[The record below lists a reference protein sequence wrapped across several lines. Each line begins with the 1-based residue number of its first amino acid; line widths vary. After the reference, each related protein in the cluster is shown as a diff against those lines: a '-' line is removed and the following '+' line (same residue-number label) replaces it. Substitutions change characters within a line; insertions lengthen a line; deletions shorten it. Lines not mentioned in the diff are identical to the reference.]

1 MSIKIKGLK
10 TRMKYSGI
18 FDFKQIYRDIKE
30 KLTDLGYMDSK
41 AGAKNMMETY
51 YSEKRSSD
59 PREAKTMWL
68 WWRTEKSEENSPFY
82 VQKMGMDF
90 HLRYIKDVE
99 VMLDGEKKRAQQG
112 EIEIWVDCNLI
123 IDPDDQ
129 WKNHWLMSYFLDFM
143 VRRIWRKQR
152 ESRKNSC
159 VADALKMQA
168 FCKESFEILHFM
180 PLKGE
185 SFYDSMGYK
194 PRP

>member
-1 MSIKIKGLK
+1 MPWKVPGLK
-10 TRMKYSGI
+10 TRVKYYGI

-30 KLTDLGYMDSK
+30 KLIDLGYMDSV
-41 AGAKNMMETY
+41 AGSRNMMETY

-68 WWRTEKSEENSPFY
+68 WWRTKKREEGSPFY
-82 VQKMGMDF
+82 EQQMGLDF
-90 HLRYIKDVE
+90 HLRYVKDVE
-99 VMLDGEKKRAQQG
+99 VMFEGEKKRAQQG
-112 EIEIWVDCNLI
+112 EIEVWVKGDLM
-123 IDPDDQ
+123 IDPDDE
-129 WKNHWLMSYFLDFM
+129 WKNHWFLKHFLSIM

-152 ESRKNSC
+152 ESRKNSTIT
-159 VADALKMQA
+159 DTLKLQA
-168 FCKESFEILHFM
+168 FVKESFEVLHFM

>member
-1 MSIKIKGLK
+1 MSVKIKGLK
-10 TRMKYSGI
+10 TRVKYFGI
-18 FDFKQIYRDIKE
+18 FDFKQIYRDVKE
-30 KLTDLGYMDSK
+30 KLQDIGYLNSK
-41 AGAKNMMETY
+41 EGAKNMMETY

-68 WWRTEKSEENSPFY
+68 WWRMPKREEGSPFY
-82 VQKMGMDF
+82 EQRLGIDF

-112 EIEIWVDCNLI
+112 EIEVWINGDLI
-123 IDPDDQ
+123 IDPDDE
-129 WKNHWLMSYFLDFM
+129 WKNHWLMNHFLDFM
-143 VRRIWRKQR
+143 IRRVWRKQR
-152 ESRKNSC
+152 ESRKNSTITD
-159 VADALKMQA
+159 VLKMQA
-168 FCKESFEILHFM
+168 FVKESFEVLHFM